1 MRGDETMSEKVEKII
16 KEIEEMKVVDLN
28 ELVKAI
34 EDKFG
39 VSAMPVAV
47 ASQAQASG
55 AAAEPVEEKTTFNVV
70 LTDAVANKL
79 QVIKAVREVDQNL
92 GLIDAKKLVESAPKE
107 ILKGVKKEEAE
118 EAKKKLEAT
127 GAKIELK

>member
-1 MRGDETMSEKVEKII
+1 MRGGETMSEKVEKIV

-39 VSAMPVAV
+39 VSAMPAAV
-47 ASQAQASG
+47 MSQAPQG
-55 AAAEPVEEKTTFNVV
+55 RGVAAEPAEEKTTFNVV
-70 LTDAVANKL
+70 LTDAGANKL

-92 GLIDAKKLVESAPKE
+92 GLIDAKKLVEAAPKE
-107 ILKGVKKEEAE
+107 SKKTQ
-118 EAKKKLEAT
+118 KRQKRN
-127 GAKIELK
+127 